1 MADFKRQT
9 AFKLKIGD
17 IFSGKPI
24 IENERFTAMEING
37 KAISRVNLVA
47 NVVEKYSSAE
57 KKYISLTIDDASG
70 QIRLKIFGDEVDKFH
85 EVNQGETVLV
95 VGLLRQY
102 NDELYITP
110 EIVKPQD
117 PRYLL
122 VRKLEFDKP
131 SNKIVSNNDII
142 ELSSQIIK
150 KIKESEPEGIGS
162 EKLILELKDFSP
174 ELINQEIKKALEQG
188 VIYEPRPGVL
198 RYLGM

>member
-1 MADFKRQT
+1 
-9 AFKLKIGD
+9 
-17 IFSGKPI
+17 
-24 IENERFTAMEING
+24 MEING